1 MTLFFKPHPSALLH
15 EEYFT
20 QRQQAYQRQL
30 ESLTWHCRW
39 AQSGQSCKVRQSPVI
54 WTTRA
59 DKGRTKITPHVES
72 FPIVPGRF
80 AGHLRCSAA
89 QGISPLLYVQHRSGL
104 LKRMC
109 QWKPLEL
116 NGSGGGG
123 NLVRIKIRWCKWL
136 PLFGCLEPSVRILT
150 CLWIHLKSFQVGTL
164 IPNLQIRRGEIHRS
178 TSSCMACKSW
188 IWSSTWGRWR
198 SRVLFPVLSGIPHS
212 VISQPISKDLLR
224 CPMIDSYTDSYDIM
238 RWPGGNCYCGS
249 QTVDMPFKLAN

>member
-1 MTLFFKPHPSALLH
+1 M
-15 EEYFT
+15 
-20 QRQQAYQRQL
+20 
-30 ESLTWHCRW
+30 
-39 AQSGQSCKVRQSPVI
+39 
-54 WTTRA
+54 
-59 DKGRTKITPHVES
+59 ES
-72 FPIVPGRF
+72 FPIVPARF

-109 QWKPLEL
+109 QWKQLEL

-136 PLFGCLEPSVRILT
+136 PLVGCSEPSVRILT
-150 CLWIHLKSFQVGTL
+150 FLWIHLKSFQVGTL
-164 IPNLQIRRGEIHRS
+164 IPNLQIRREEIHQS

-198 SRVLFPVLSGIPHS
+198 SRVLFPVPSGIPHS
-212 VISQPISKDLLR
+212 VISQPISKDLLC

>member
-39 AQSGQSCKVRQSPVI
+39 AQSGQSGRVQLSGQPEQ
-54 WTTRA
+54 T
-59 DKGRTKITPHVES
+59 KGPHVES

-109 QWKPLEL
+109 QWKQLEL

-123 NLVRIKIRWCKWL
+123 NLVRIKIR
-136 PLFGCLEPSVRILT
+136 
-150 CLWIHLKSFQVGTL
+150 
-164 IPNLQIRRGEIHRS
+164 
-178 TSSCMACKSW
+178 
-188 IWSSTWGRWR
+188 
-198 SRVLFPVLSGIPHS
+198 
-212 VISQPISKDLLR
+212 
-224 CPMIDSYTDSYDIM
+224 
-238 RWPGGNCYCGS
+238 
-249 QTVDMPFKLAN
+249 